1 MIHAIGSAHTVE
13 NRTSRPNWLWLLM
26 HYVNYFLRVS
36 GGMIS
41 IVRL

>member
-13 NRTSRPNWLWLLM
+13 NCTSRLIWLWLQM
-26 HYVNYFLRVS
+26 HYVNYFLRIS